1 VGQLDTREGRL
12 KENNDGEGGLVS
24 LGEHVAV
31 APLEGEI
38 KSDVVDSVEGIRAL
52 APDYEHLYRVTAN
65 TLPFAL
71 HDWHLAWC
79 EHFLHHDSH
88 AHEQLL
94 FHVLRDGS
102 GECIALVPLVRTRRR
117 LGPLKLAT
125 VDLVGMDP
133 GLTEIRTP
141 LIKPGY
147 ERAAVRVVHGSLAQI
162 GGWDWMQW
170 SRISGTLAE
179 AVGCEVT
186 PHWREV
192 SRDYVLDLPASWQQ
206 FRAGLTRNAR
216 ECVRHCYNSLRRD
229 RHTFEFVVA
238 RTRDEVREALDR
250 FLVLHALRANMQWGP
265 KHPNFFS
272 TRPLREFLYDVCD
285 RLAARDVVRIFQL
298 RVGSEIVASRIA
310 FVVGDSLY
318 LYYSGFDPV
327 WARYSVMTTTI
338 IETFKYAIA
347 NGIKTVNLSLNTER
361 SKLRW
366 RPRLIEFQT
375 ALVRRGYIGS
385 RLLYRAYYAAM
396 SGTSAHSAHA
406 QLLKIFLA
414 NRTWD

>member
-1 VGQLDTREGRL
+1 MGQPDAREGAD
-12 KENNDGEGGLVS
+12 KENKARDRGLVS
-24 LGEHVAV
+24 LGEHTDV
-31 APLEGEI
+31 APAAAQL
-38 KSDVVDSVEGIRAL
+38 KSDIVVSIEGIRAL
-52 APDYEHLYRVTAN
+52 ARDYEHLYRVTGNA
-65 TLPFAL
+65 LPFAL

-79 EHFLHHDSH
+79 EHFLHHNAQS
-88 AHEQLL
+88 HEQLL
-94 FHVLRDGS
+94 FHVLRNGG
-102 GECIALVPLVRTRRR
+102 GECIALVPLVCTRRR

-147 ERAAVRVVHGSLAQI
+147 ERSAVRVVHESLAQI

-170 SRISGTLAE
+170 SRISGALAE

-186 PHWREV
+186 PQWREV
-192 SRDYVLDLPASWQQ
+192 SRDYVLDLPASWQE
-206 FRAGLTRNAR
+206 FHAGLRRNVR
-216 ECVRHCYNSLRRD
+216 ESVRHCYNSLRRD

-238 RTRDEVREALDR
+238 RTREEVRQALDR
-250 FLVLHALRANMQWGP
+250 FLVLHTLRADMPWGP
-265 KHPNFFS
+265 KHPNFFTTPS
-272 TRPLREFLYDVCD
+272 LRDFLYDVCD
-285 RLAARDVVRIFQL
+285 RLAARDVVRVFQL

-310 FVVGDSLY
+310 FVVGDSVY
-318 LYYSGFDPV
+318 LYYSGFDPT

-338 IETFKYAIA
+338 VEAFRYAIA
-347 NGIKTVNLSLNTER
+347 NGMKTVNLSLNTER

-366 RPRLIEFQT
+366 GPRLIEFQT

-385 RLLYRAYYAAM
+385 RLLYRAYYAAL
-396 SGTSAHSAHA
+396 SGTSAHGARS